1 MGYAGDNF
9 VRYSGDT
16 ISMAQ
21 TQRELS
27 WFVNSLIHKLLS
39 TWCWSDV
46 VFGVSSAVFA
56 WEAYEKGSEVHLQAD
71 PTKLELLH
79 QSYKVKK
86 DDFKE
91 KQKES
96 ILEKVSFRFFSIRDV
111 W

>member
-1 MGYAGDNF
+1 MNSSLPD
-9 VRYSGDT
+9 VKCRL
-16 ISMAQ
+16 Q
-21 TQRELS
+21 TLS
-27 WFVNSLIHKLLS
+27 SYWPDIVL
-39 TWCWSDV
+39 C
-46 VFGVSSAVFA
+46 VSSIVFA

-96 ILEKVSFRFFSIRDV
+96 ILEKVQFRTSFFVFFYT
-111 W
+111 

>member
-1 MGYAGDNF
+1 MASGYL
-9 VRYSGDT
+9 T
-16 ISMAQ
+16 
-21 TQRELS
+21 EKS
-27 WFVNSLIHKLLS
+27 WSNIDLCF
-39 TWCWSDV
+39 
-46 VFGVSSAVFA
+46 FSAVFA

-96 ILEKVSFRFFSIRDV
+96 ILEKVQCGLSLLSTT
-111 W
+111 

>member
-1 MGYAGDNF
+1 MNSYMNSSLPDVKCGL
-9 VRYSGDT
+9 
-16 ISMAQ
+16 Q
-21 TQRELS
+21 TLS
-27 WFVNSLIHKLLS
+27 S
-39 TWCWSDV
+39 CWSKIV
-46 VFGVSSAVFA
+46 LCVFSAVFA

-96 ILEKVSFRFFSIRDV
+96 ILEKVQSPFF
-111 W
+111 